1 MQLSVLYSLPT
12 GKLAEMLD
20 PLLSAGSAV
29 RILDG
34 YDDIYQGYYQ
44 TMQGGKMGLTTRT
57 VATSGDA
64 G

>member
-1 MQLSVLYSLPT
+1 MKLTVLCYSPK

-20 PLLSAGSAV
+20 PLLPAGSAV

-44 TMQGGKMGLTTRT
+44 TMLGGKMGLTTRT
-57 VATSGDA
+57 IETSGDA